1 MNNKTYL
8 NKITLKDLI
17 LDYLIE
23 EIKKENHEEC
33 LKNKLQKCNKDANI
47 EQS

>member
-1 MNNKTYL
+1 MNNNTYL

-23 EIKKENHEEC
+23 EIKKDI
-33 LKNKLQKCNKDANI
+33 KDSNV
-47 EQS
+47 

>member
-1 MNNKTYL
+1 MSNNIYL

-23 EIKKENHEEC
+23 EIKKDI
-33 LKNKLQKCNKDANI
+33 KDNNV
-47 EQS
+47 

>member
-1 MNNKTYL
+1 MNNNIYL

-23 EIKKENHEEC
+23 EIKKDI
-33 LKNKLQKCNKDANI
+33 KDNNV
-47 EQS
+47 

>member
-1 MNNKTYL
+1 MNNTYL

-23 EIKKENHEEC
+23 EIKKDI
-33 LKNKLQKCNKDANI
+33 KDNDAY
-47 EQS
+47 

>member
-8 NKITLKDLI
+8 TKITLKDLI

-23 EIKKENHEEC
+23 EIKKDI
-33 LKNKLQKCNKDANI
+33 KDNNV
-47 EQS
+47 

>member
-1 MNNKTYL
+1 MNNKIYL

-23 EIKKENHEEC
+23 EIKKDI
-33 LKNKLQKCNKDANI
+33 KDSNV
-47 EQS
+47 

>member
-1 MNNKTYL
+1 MNNNTYI

-23 EIKKENHEEC
+23 EIKKDI
-33 LKNKLQKCNKDANI
+33 KDNNV
-47 EQS
+47 